1 MAEELDLFGQGPG
14 LDVDFG
20 ERNQNSKGK
29 KQASTYLAEIL
40 ILVFPN
46 RNKSDFRYV
55 FERVLPAAALRSLF
69 IILYA
74 ALFPEITKIKSKAD
88 YMDLLMSKISAMKTG
103 TQYSS
108 FIDAIVS
115 LKVQYENSRPAV
127 DDPYFDI
134 FEDIAKFLDS
144 VSGSAKAFEYRLVGS
159 PGSEGFEKIEH
170 GVPMLSLD
178 NAFTDEDVQDFAD
191 RIRRFLGLSAE
202 ETLVITAEPKID
214 GLSLSLTYAEGKLLK
229 AATRGDGR
237 VGEDVTA
244 NARTLSDVP
253 ETLSGSGWPDRI
265 EIRGEV
271 YMADADFHALN
282 AKEEAAGRK
291 LYMNPRNAA
300 AGGLRQKDPAVT
312 AQRPLKF
319 YAYAWGEHSAEFAD
333 TQSEAVQRL
342 AEWGFQ
348 TNDLFHAHPTVA
360 GLLEAYRDMVQQRAE
375 LGYDI
380 DGVVYKV
387 DRLDWQSR
395 LGQVSRFP
403 RWAIAH
409 KFPAEK
415 AITVLESIDIQVGRT
430 GSLTPVA
437 RLKPVTV
444 GGVVVSNATLHNEE
458 EIERLDVRVGDQV
471 EIQRAGDV
479 IPQVLRVLDAD
490 RVDRGPAFEMPTQ
503 CPECGSAAVREL
515 DDKGKEDVRRRC
527 TGGLICP
534 AQVKERLKHFVS
546 RKALDIDGLGAK
558 QIELF
563 FDKGIISAPHH
574 IFQIVD
580 RIADAELDPLA
591 KWEGFGDVSAGK
603 LLAAIDE
610 RRQAPFARLLN
621 GLGIRH
627 VGQTTSDLYART
639 FVQWSLFWSAVEQAR
654 DMPGGEAEEQLTA
667 IDGVGTAAAGALT
680 AFASEP
686 HNQEMMRDLLA
697 QITVIDGEAPSQES
711 PVAGKT
717 VVFTGTLEAMTRD
730 EAKARATSLGA
741 KVSGSV
747 SGRTDILVA
756 GPGAGSKLKKA
767 EGLGVA
773 VMTEAEWID
782 LISDL

>member
-1 MAEELDLFGQGPG
+1 MN
-14 LDVDFG
+14 G
-20 ERNQNSKGK
+20 E
-29 KQASTYLAEIL
+29 I
-40 ILVFPN
+40 
-46 RNKSDFRYV
+46 
-55 FERVLPAAALRSLF
+55 
-69 IILYA
+69 
-74 ALFPEITKIKSKAD
+74 
-88 YMDLLMSKISAMKTG
+88 
-103 TQYSS
+103 
-108 FIDAIVS
+108 
-115 LKVQYENSRPAV
+115 AV
-127 DDPYFDI
+127 DDLSEEQARKELARLATEIKLADAAYYA
-134 FEDIAKFLDS
+134 EDDPHLTDAAYDALRQRNLAIEAAFPHLKRSDS
-144 VSGSAKAFEYRLVGS
+144 PSDAVGSAVKD
-159 PGSEGFEKIEH
+159 GFGKIEH

-178 NAFTDEDVQDFAD
+178 NAFSDEDVQDFTD
-191 RIRRFLGLSAE
+191 RVRRFLGLPE
-202 ETLVITAEPKID
+202 DEPVVITAEPKID
-214 GLSLSLTYAEGKLLK
+214 GLSLSLTYENGVLQK

-244 NARTLSDVP
+244 NARTLDDVP
-253 ETLSGSGWPDRI
+253 ERLAGEGWPERI
-265 EIRGEV
+265 EVRGEV
-271 YMADADFHALN
+271 YINSEDFAALN
-282 AKEEAAGRK
+282 AAEEAAGRK
-291 LYMNPRNAA
+291 TYMNPRNAA

-319 YAYAWGEHSAEFAD
+319 FAYAWGEMSAPFAT
-333 TQSEAVQRL
+333 TQSEAVAAL
-342 AEWGFQ
+342 GSWGFQ
-348 TNDLFHAHPTVA
+348 INDLFKPHDSVD
-360 GLLEAYRDMVQQRAE
+360 GLLAAYRDMIERRAG

-387 DRLDWQSR
+387 DRLDWQER
-395 LGQVSRFP
+395 LGFISRAP

-415 AITVLESIDIQVGRT
+415 AITTLEAIDIQVGRT

-437 RLKPVTV
+437 RLTPITV

-479 IPQVLRVLDAD
+479 IPQVLRVIDP
-490 RVDRGPAFEMPTQ
+490 DRGNRSAPFDMPHV
-503 CPECGSAAVREL
+503 CPECGSDAVREV
-515 DDKGKEDVRRRC
+515 DDKGKADVRRRC

-534 AQVKERLKHFVS
+534 AQVVERLKHFVS

-563 FDKGIISAPHH
+563 YERGLVLAPQH
-574 IFQIVD
+574 IFQLEQ
-580 RIADAELDPLA
+580 RIADAGFEPLS
-591 KWEGFGDVSAGK
+591 KWEGFGDVSASK

-610 RRQAPFARLLN
+610 KRQAPFGRFLN

-627 VGQTTSDLYART
+627 VGHTTSDLFSRT
-639 FVQWSLFWSAVEQAR
+639 FVKWNEFWQAVEAAR
-654 DMPGGEAEEQLTA
+654 DNPDGPDEQALTA
-667 IDGVGTAAAGALT
+667 IDGIGGAAVGALKD
-680 AFASEP
+680 FASEA
-686 HNQEMMRDLLA
+686 HNQDMMAELMAEMTIL
-697 QITVIDGEAPSQES
+697 DGEAPASES
-711 PVAGKT
+711 PVSGKT

-767 EGLGVA
+767 QDLGVT

-782 LISDL
+782 LISGL